1 MGAPAK
7 KGHEL
12 LDELLGV
19 QRQKSLWIPGHYH
32 PIAERYRA
40 SNQRHRTDTA
50 ARYPHGGGNHCDPM
64 ACPGQRNDR
73 MRRRAFHKR
82 AMDANL
88 C

>member
-1 MGAPAK
+1 MGAPA

-40 SNQRHRTDTA
+40 SNQRHRTVRFLSERVRRDVPIPDLSHIDLGLALAIPYGTIP
-50 ARYPHGGGNHCDPM
+50 PH
-64 ACPGQRNDR
+64 
-73 MRRRAFHKR
+73 
-82 AMDANL
+82 
-88 C
+88 